1 MDFIH
6 EAVEKHRDEILKTYA
21 DLHAIP
27 EWGYEEVQTSAYI
40 KQKLEDKGLRVE
52 RMTETGLVAVLNGV
66 EPGLTVGLRADI
78 DALPFQ
84 DKEGGTCYMHACG
97 HDGHTTMGIW
107 TLLLLQELQLVKKG
121 CVRGIFQPAEEKL
134 TGARS
139 MIKAGAAQ
147 ELDEFYGVHIRP
159 IQELKVGTA
168 APALWHGGST
178 MAEVTFKGQPAHGAR
193 PHLGK
198 NALDAAALAIMG
210 INAVWVNPAEQW
222 SAKATRLHCGGAQA
236 NFIPELAEL
245 SLDIRAATNPLM
257 AELVAKVQDACVG
270 AALMANCEAKFV
282 VRAAVPAAEYDEE
295 AVRNLGEAIKET
307 VGEANYVPPI
317 ITPGSDDF
325 HDYRKA
331 NPQLKTAF
339 LALGA
344 GATPGLHAPDMHFEI
359 ATLVTGVEILVRA
372 LAKRVG

>member
-1 MDFIH
+1 MDLIH

-40 KQKLEDKGLRVE
+40 QQKLEDRKLQVDRV
-52 RMTETGLVAVLNGV
+52 TETGLVAVLYGSQ
-66 EPGLTVGLRADI
+66 PGLNVGLRADI
-78 DALPFQ
+78 DALPFE

-107 TLLLLQELQLVKKG
+107 TLLILQELQLVKKG
-121 CVRGIFQPAEEKL
+121 SVRGIFQPAEEKL

-139 MIKAGAAQ
+139 MIKAGATQ
-147 ELDEFYGVHIRP
+147 GLDEFYGVHIRP
-159 IQELKVGTA
+159 IQELRVGTA

-193 PHLGK
+193 PHLGR

-236 NFIPELAEL
+236 NFIPDRAEL

-257 AELVAKVQDACVG
+257 AELVDKVQNACVG
-270 AALMANCEAKFV
+270 GALMTGCEAKFV
-282 VRAAVPAAEYDEE
+282 VRAAVPAAEYDVET
-295 AVRNLGEAIKET
+295 VQNLGEAIVET
-307 VGEANYVPPI
+307 VGEDNYVPPI

-325 HDYRKA
+325 HDYKKA
-331 NPQLKTAF
+331 DAHLKTAF

-344 GATPGLHAPDMHFEI
+344 GATPGLHAPDMHFDI
-359 ATLVTGVEILVRA
+359 TTLLLGIEILVRA
-372 LAKRVG
+372 LAKRVA

>member
-6 EAVEKHRDEILKTYA
+6 EAVEKHRDEILKTYE

-52 RMTETGLVAVLNGV
+52 RMTETGLVTQLNGQ
-66 EPGLTVGLRADI
+66 EAGLNVGLRADI

-121 CVRGIFQPAEEKL
+121 SVRGIFQPAEEKL

-236 NFIPELAEL
+236 NFIPDGAEL

-257 AELVAKVQDACVG
+257 DELVKKVQDACAG
-270 AALMANCEAKFV
+270 AALMTSCEAKFV
-282 VRAAVPAAEYDEE
+282 TRAAVPAAEYDEE
-295 AVRNLGEAIKET
+295 AIRTLGEAIKET
-307 VGEANYVPPI
+307 VGEENYVPPI

-325 HDYRKA
+325 HDYKKA
-331 NPQLKTAF
+331 NPHLKTAF

-344 GATPGLHAPDMHFEI
+344 GATPGLHAPDMRFEI

-372 LAKRVG
+372 LAKRVS